1 MSTHA
6 EIKVW
11 DPLVRIFHWSLALS
25 FFFGYLT
32 GDEFPVPHVFAGYAA
47 LGLVAFRLVW
57 GVIGSRHARFLNFVL
72 GPSEVF
78 HYLKRVAAFRAE
90 RHVGHNPAGGAMAVA
105 LLLFVTLTGISGLAV
120 YGASEFSG
128 PFAPYLGDFSHEG
141 VEVLEETHEFFAN
154 ATVILV
160 LIHVI
165 GVAVASLQHN
175 ENLVRA
181 MFTGRKRPVTE
192 E

>member
-1 MSTHA
+1 MSTSP

-25 FFFGYLT
+25 FLIGYFT
-32 GDEFPVPHVFAGYAA
+32 GDEVLVAHVFAGYVAM
-47 LGLVAFRLVW
+47 GLVAFRLVW
-57 GVIGSRHARFLNFVL
+57 GVIGTRHARFLNFVL

-105 LLLFVTLTGISGLAV
+105 LLLFVTLTGISGLAL
-120 YGASEFSG
+120 YGATEFSG
-128 PFAPYLGDFSHEG
+128 PLAPYLGGLSHEG
-141 VEVLEETHEFFAN
+141 VEIFEEFHEFFAN
-154 ATVILV
+154 ATAMLV
-160 LIHVI
+160 LIHII
-165 GVAVASLQHN
+165 GVAVASLQHH

-181 MFTGRKRPVTE
+181 MFTGRKRPITE
-192 E
+192 Q